1 MKCKFCGCTEE
12 RPCLIPIDVDGR
24 LEVDPILAERAR
36 RRGLVVACA
45 WLIPEVCTAPAC
57 VEKAYLAIRLV
68 DFDEGSAGL
77 EIVTR

>member
-1 MKCKFCGCTEE
+1 MKCKFCGCTEN
-12 RPCLIPIDVDGR
+12 RPCLIPVDADGN
-24 LEVDPILAERAR
+24 LEFDRILAEL
-36 RRGLVVACA
+36 GGMTIPCA

-68 DFDEGSAGL
+68 DFGEGSAGL